1 MAVSMLDNFN
11 IRKSAPN
18 VERDMFQTVADMKDY
33 NENYLPQVFI
43 ATCVEDGCIY
53 IFNKGNLVDDITGKW
68 RKFEGGSADLLN
80 YYNKTE
86 VNALLENKVD
96 KETGKGLST
105 NDYDDAEK
113 GQVQQNK
120 EDIITLN
127 GGITVEGSVNYKV
140 AAGVNEAKTY
150 TDEQLALLN
159 VEEAIKCDAQPTY
172 DSATN
177 KITYVKDGTS
187 YTIDAD
193 AIWFYYEDNDKL
205 MQSILLDGTW
215 TTIVSAGGVNFSDY
229 VSKTTDVVSDYT
241 GEEAVTNKIPDL
253 AAMKDLQTIVETELA
268 AKLDIAQGAVNA
280 DKAVITDAE
289 GNITL
294 TPLSTLGGDAE
305 NVSYTNTDFPTY
317 TDVDK
322 ALDAIFTKLYYVDP
336 AIVSFNAYLANRQA
350 EDFTTW
356 THEVTADS
364 RETYLINEN
373 KIIWEFDRQ
382 DMSKSNPWHAI
393 SFKKIDFTNINKIFF
408 KIASGEEQ
416 NSYWTYEQS
425 EKYLPFLCILDD
437 IPSDF
442 YILDEWAETPLGQI
456 SLITTANTER
466 SGELDTS
473 NITGEKYILYNSTC
487 VDSELDYIIL
497 ESNGAPITNFQYE
510 NGQTIEG
517 GVSFTWSYNKDIT
530 TQSLTDCTLADE
542 TVRNATYANDIS
554 ASKTFT
560 LSCGDGEKT
569 ASKSLAFQFMNK
581 IYWGV
586 AADQDSYDDAFI
598 LDLSGKKL
606 ATNAKGSYNFT
617 AGTGQYCY
625 FALPTSWSISVK
637 VNGFDTDLDTVVAS
651 RSFTNASGYTTTYKI
666 VRLHQASLGTLTA
679 VVS

>member
-11 IRKSAPN
+11 IRKSSPN

-53 IFNKGNLVDDITGKW
+53 IFNKGNLIDDTTGKW

-86 VNALLENKVD
+86 VNTLLEDKVD

-105 NDYDDAEK
+105 NDYDDTEK

-120 EDIITLN
+120 EDIATLN
-127 GGITVEGSVNYKV
+127 DGVTVEGSVSYKV
-140 AAGVNEAKTY
+140 AAGVDEAKTY
-150 TDEQLALLN
+150 TDEQIALMN
-159 VEEAIKCDAQPTY
+159 IDEAIKCDAQPIY
-172 DSATN
+172 DSTTD
-177 KITYVKDGTS
+177 KITYIKDSTS
-187 YTIDAD
+187 HTIDAD

-205 MQSILLDGTW
+205 MQSILLDGAW

-229 VSKTTDVVSDYT
+229 VSKTNDVVSDYT
-241 GEEAVTNKIPDL
+241 GEEVVTNKIPDL
-253 AAMKDLQTIVETELA
+253 AAMKDLQTIVETELTG
-268 AKLDIAQGAVNA
+268 KLDIAQGTTNA
-280 DKAVITDAE
+280 DKAVITDEE

-294 TPLSTLGGDAE
+294 APLSTLGGDAE
-305 NVSYTNTDFPTY
+305 NITYTNTDFPTY

-322 ALDAIFTKLYYVDP
+322 ALDAIFAKLYYVDP
-336 AIVSFNAYLANRQA
+336 AIVSF
-350 EDFTTW
+350 TST
-356 THEVTADS
+356 
-364 RETYLINEN
+364 
-373 KIIWEFDRQ
+373 
-382 DMSKSNPWHAI
+382 
-393 SFKKIDFTNINKIFF
+393 
-408 KIASGEEQ
+408 
-416 NSYWTYEQS
+416 
-425 EKYLPFLCILDD
+425 
-437 IPSDF
+437 PST
-442 YILDEWAETPLGQI
+442 L
-456 SLITTANTER
+456 
-466 SGELDTS
+466 
-473 NITGEKYILYNSTC
+473 
-487 VDSELDYIIL
+487 
-497 ESNGAPITNFQYE
+497 QYE
-510 NGQTIEG
+510 NGQVIEG
-517 GVSFTWSYNKDIT
+517 GVIFAWTYNKDMT

-542 TVRNATYANDIS
+542 TVRTATYANDIS

-569 ASKSLAFQFMNK
+569 ASKSISFQFMNK

-586 AADQDSYDDAFI
+586 AANQDSYDDAFI
-598 LDLSGKKL
+598 LGLSGKKL